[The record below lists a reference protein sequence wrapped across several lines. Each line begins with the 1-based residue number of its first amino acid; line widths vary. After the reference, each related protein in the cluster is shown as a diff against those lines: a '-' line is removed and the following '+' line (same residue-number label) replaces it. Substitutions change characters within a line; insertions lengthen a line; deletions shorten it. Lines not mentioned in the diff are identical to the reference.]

1 MDLNLA
7 RDFYFREWDGKAQQD
22 TRVGVYVALLSA
34 LGGALAFLVRA
45 AWPAQT
51 PLCRLGLTVASL
63 SLVLYFLA
71 IIWVLRAA
79 IASGFTYEKLPS
91 PENLLAYWQQ
101 LSLYYASNPTVP
113 GSAAADFD
121 DFLIRHFASAATRN
135 ARNNLAQSARFY
147 VAGQLLLWVWVL
159 GALAALALAANHV
172 LPVLFRK
179 GA

>member
-1 MDLNLA
+1 MDVNLA
-7 RDFYFREWDGKAQQD
+7 RDFYLRELDGKAQQD
-22 TRVGVYVALLSA
+22 TRIGVYLALLSA

-45 AWPAQT
+45 TWPAQT
-51 PLCRLGLTVASL
+51 PLCRLGLIVAFL

-71 IIWVLRAA
+71 LIWVLRAA
-79 IASGFTYEKLPS
+79 IGFTYEKLPS

-121 DFLIRHFASAATRN
+121 DFLIRRFASAATSN
-135 ARNNLAQSARFY
+135 ARNNLARSARFY
-147 VAGQLLLWVWVL
+147 VAGQLLLWVVVL
-159 GALAALALAANHV
+159 GALAALALASNLV